1 MLTIDSQIW
10 IYYWDPNAKEH
21 FNVIKWLN
29 GDDQSPGVL
38 SSETIVLS
46 AIIPLEVAHNLFKM
60 ALVTKTLDTTQI
72 EELLLSLIS
81 LENCQLIEVDQIL
94 IFDAIKHLKQYISKG
109 IGGRDALILS
119 TMERLQI
126 QSVATH
132 DKNLLSLK
140 ELHRIDPVFDPPLEL
155 EIGSEFDNEEFKQKI
170 SLL

>member
-29 GDDQSPGVL
+29 GDDYNPSIL
-38 SSETIVLS
+38 STETIVLS

-60 ALVTKTLDTTQI
+60 ANTTKTLDKVQI

-81 LENCQLIEVDQIL
+81 LENCQLIEIDQIL
-94 IFDAIKHLKQYISKG
+94 VFDAIKKLKQYISKG
-109 IGGRDALILS
+109 IGGRDALIIS
-119 TMERLQI
+119 TMERLQV
-126 QSVATH
+126 QSIATH

-140 ELHRIDPVFDPPLEL
+140 EFHRIDPVFDPPLEL
-155 EIGSEFDNEEFKQKI
+155 EIGSEFDIEEFKQKV
-170 SLL
+170 SQL